1 MIRILLTY
9 VVPLLLPAALY
20 IVYVVAARRIMTS
33 RGETAARLRRVP
45 WLWLLAAGVA
55 LMGISLAIYSLSTGG
70 ESHRPYVPPRVEDG
84 RVVPGH
90 LE

>member
-20 IVYVVAARRIMTS
+20 IIYVIVARRILTGQS
-33 RGETAARLRRVP
+33 ETAAQLRRMP
-45 WLWLLAAGVA
+45 WLWLLAAGVV
-55 LMGISLAIYSLSTGG
+55 LMGISLAVLSLTTGG
-70 ESHRPYVPPRVEDG
+70 DIDRRYVAPHVEDG
-84 RVVPGH
+84 KVVPGH

>member
-20 IVYVVAARRIMTS
+20 IIYVIVARRILTGQS
-33 RGETAARLRRVP
+33 ETAAHLRRMP
-45 WLWLLAAGVA
+45 WLWLLAAGVV
-55 LMGISLAIYSLSTGG
+55 LMGISLAVFSLTTGG
-70 ESHRPYVPPRVEDG
+70 DIDRHYVAPHVEDG
-84 RVVPGH
+84 KVVPGH

>member
-1 MIRILLTY
+1 MIRILLSY

-20 IVYVVAARRIMTS
+20 ILYVVVARRVQAG
-33 RGETAARLRRVP
+33 RGETAERLRRVP

-55 LMGISLAIYSLSTGG
+55 LMGLSLVIFSLTSGG
-70 ESHRPYVPPRVEDG
+70 DSHRPYVPPHVEDG
-84 RVVPGH
+84 RIVPGH

>member
-9 VVPLLLPAALY
+9 IVPLLLPAALY
-20 IVYVVAARRIMTS
+20 IVYVVVARRIEAGQS
-33 RGETAARLRRVP
+33 ETAARLRRMP
-45 WLWLLAAGVA
+45 WLWLLAAGVV

-70 ESHRPYVPPRVEDG
+70 DSHRAYVPPHVEDG
-84 RVVPGH
+84 KVVPGH

>member
-20 IVYVVAARRIMTS
+20 VLYVIAARRIMAG
-33 RGETAARLRRVP
+33 RGDLAAHLRRVP

-55 LMGISLAIYSLSTGG
+55 LMAISLAIYSLSTGG
-70 ESHRPYVPPRVEDG
+70 DSDRPYVPPRFEDG
-84 RVVPGH
+84 KIVPGH
-90 LE
+90 FE